1 MEYVVGP
8 VIALLLGMKFTDF
21 RDKKAAKE
29 HAAKHDEMIEYVDEK
44 IVASNTQMSQ
54 QTLKLMMPLAKSMTA
69 VNKQLGL
76 WTSKRLSPLLL
87 DLSLRMTSLTFMQHG
102 SGSMTMV

>member
-8 VIALLLGMKFTDF
+8 IIALLLGMKFTDF
-21 RDKKAAKE
+21 RDKKAAE
-29 HAAKHDEMIEYVDEK
+29 AHAKKHDEMIEYVEER

-54 QTLKLMMPLAKSMTA
+54 QTLKLLMPVAKSMTA

-76 WTSKRLSPLLL
+76 
-87 DLSLRMTSLTFMQHG
+87 
-102 SGSMTMV
+102 